1 MQLLVSFIDAFTD
14 TQFTGNPAA
23 VIQLTE
29 WLPESVMQ
37 NIAAENNLSETAFIV
52 AADASVEVNSEL
64 KKELNDDVA
73 GDLVDNAN
81 EKTVFSIRWFSP
93 TQEISFCGH
102 ATLASA
108 FFLFSCDED
117 AKELHFF
124 ADSVGDFVVEKMNDS
139 TIRMNF
145 PNRMPEK
152 VSDIPDALLQGLSL
166 APQEVYR
173 NQQAYIAVYADEQS
187 VRDVQTISATLKTL
201 APYNVAVTAP
211 SALYDFVSRYFW
223 PASGG
228 DEDPVTGSIHTGL
241 APLWAERLGKNRLLA
256 YQASKRGGELLCEV
270 QGDRVLISGKAVLYL
285 EGTITVDD
293 AIA

>member
-1 MQLLVSFIDAFTD
+1 M
-14 TQFTGNPAA
+14 
-23 VIQLTE
+23 
-29 WLPESVMQ
+29 
-37 NIAAENNLSETAFIV
+37 
-52 AADASVEVNSEL
+52 
-64 KKELNDDVA
+64 
-73 GDLVDNAN
+73 
-81 EKTVFSIRWFSP
+81 
-93 TQEISFCGH
+93 
-102 ATLASA
+102 
-108 FFLFSCDED
+108 FSCDED
-117 AKELHFF
+117 ATDLHFF
-124 ADSVGDFVVEKMNDS
+124 ADAVGDFVVEKMNDS

-145 PNRMPEK
+145 PNRKPER

-201 APYNVAVTAP
+201 APYNVSVTAP

-228 DEDPVTGSIHTGL
+228 DEDPVTGSMHTGL

-270 QGDRVLISGKAVLYL
+270 QGDRVLVSGKAVLYL

-293 AIA
+293 AIV